1 MSDEGE
7 EQHSKTHKQVAKQN
21 HKKAGLI
28 AGLLCVSMAALV
40 VAMNIDRLP
49 VYSDEAGGGQEVESA
64 NTPPMVLSVTASSD
78 RIHPAGSCQILC
90 EAVDQDK
97 DSLTYTWAASNGE
110 IIGEGASVT
119 WNAPDAEGLF
129 PLFVTVEDGHGGR
142 TDYSTSL
149 AVKANL
155 APEISDLSTIE
166 AVIAP
171 GATSL
176 VSCSASDADG
186 DKIAYEWS
194 ASGGEVFGEGDTII
208 WLAPAE
214 EGAYSIQVR
223 VRDSYGAETTRE
235 IPINVTLGVSPQL
248 GRFSVNGINTD
259 MVEYSDGVWDVFRG
273 RSVRITCHVVD
284 GQAPFTYEWGA
295 DYGTLNPDGNTA
307 TWEAPEAKG
316 PATVTVDVTDVDGD
330 TTRGTVLLYVETCT
344 CAFD

>member
-1 MSDEGE
+1 LSDESK
-7 EQHSKTHKQVAKQN
+7 EQHSKTHKQGAKQS
-21 HKKAGLI
+21 HRKAGLI
-28 AGLLCVSMAALV
+28 AGLLCVSIATVV

-49 VYSDEAGGGQEVESA
+49 VRSDEAGPGQEVESS
-64 NTPPMVLSVTASSD
+64 NTPPVVLSVTASSN
-78 RIHPAGSCQILC
+78 RIQPADSCQILC

-97 DSLTYTWAASNGE
+97 DSLTFTWAASKGE

-119 WNAPDAEGLF
+119 WNAPAAEGLF
-129 PLFVTVEDGHGGR
+129 QLSVTVEDSRGGR

-149 AVKANL
+149 AVKANRT
-155 APEISDLSTIE
+155 PEISELSATE

-186 DKIAYEWS
+186 DKIAYGWS

-214 EGAYSIQVR
+214 EGAYSVQVR
-223 VRDSYGAETTRE
+223 IRDSYGAETTRE

-259 MVEYSDGVWDVFRG
+259 MVVRG